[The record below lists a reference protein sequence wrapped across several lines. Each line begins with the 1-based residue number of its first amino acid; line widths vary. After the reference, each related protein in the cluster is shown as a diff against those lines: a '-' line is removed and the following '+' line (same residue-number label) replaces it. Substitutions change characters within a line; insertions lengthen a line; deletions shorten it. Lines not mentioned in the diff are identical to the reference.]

1 MMAKRIKFPLEMK
14 DGNKVRTIE
23 EFRTY
28 FDSEKAVM
36 YFLNGK
42 LQGWLEDRHYD
53 HYYEEICRIDPK
65 EDNILQTICEVLEI
79 ECDVI
84 VSESIDLKKIQK
96 NNKKIEKIRQYVDD
110 KKILDRLD
118 SIAMNQKELD
128 RLIEN
133 SCSEVYLF
141 EKSFIIPGTISNMR
155 IIGINNPTLE
165 IDSDEMIDFKSRK
178 VTISGAKFGSGYQKI
193 IDDYKY
199 ELEHRNDKKHQCYK
213 ASNIFDVRLSDQDR
227 KASKKIF
234 DYLEKELYA
243 VKYDIDSCSQ
253 ILYEEM
259 VKGNL
264 YDAFDIDKIGQ
275 AQFTCMKNAHLDEAF
290 WKFES
295 RNS

>member
-1 MMAKRIKFPLEMK
+1 M
-14 DGNKVRTIE
+14 
-23 EFRTY
+23 
-28 FDSEKAVM
+28 
-36 YFLNGK
+36 
-42 LQGWLEDRHYD
+42 
-53 HYYEEICRIDPK
+53 
-65 EDNILQTICEVLEI
+65 
-79 ECDVI
+79 
-84 VSESIDLKKIQK
+84 
-96 NNKKIEKIRQYVDD
+96 DD

-227 KASKKIF
+227 EASKKIF

>member
-133 SCSEVYLF
+133 SCREVYLF

>member
-213 ASNIFDVRLSDQDR
+213 ASNIFYVRLSDQDR